1 MKKLLLF
8 ALLTT
13 LLSCDVSYE
22 PETRY
27 VLKSHVTD
35 IDGNP
40 AANVRCELTAED
52 EDDSD
57 LLSVGYTDANGNLKM
72 VFPQVEEGYARYS
85 ITYARVSDVF
95 QTRTYFNIMDEHFEN
110 DYTFSINATLDR
122 IDETVIVQVLYEQSD
137 ANHEL
142 QGSYFTGMLGGEGVD
157 YSDDLVDPVYSQKV
171 YKNQTVQLHYFVFD
185 GNTGQTTEH
194 ISDVVVGND
203 NLQIIQNY

>member
-8 ALLTT
+8 ALLAT

-40 AANVRCELTAED
+40 AANVRCELRAKD

-57 LLSVGYTDANGNLKM
+57 LLSVGYTDAGGKLKM
-72 VFPQVEEGYARYS
+72 VFPQVENHGRYS
-85 ITYARVSDVF
+85 ITYARVSDTF
-95 QTRTYFNIMDEHFEN
+95 QTRTYFNINDQHFAD
-110 DYTFSINATLDR
+110 DYTLSIDATLDR
-122 IDETVIVQVLYEQSD
+122 IGDTVIVQVNYVQSD
-137 ANHEL
+137 ETHEL
-142 QGSYFTGMLGGEGVD
+142 TGSYFTGMLGGEDVD

-171 YKNQTVQLHYFVFD
+171 YKNQTVQLHYFVLD

-194 ISDVVVGND
+194 VSDVVVGNE